1 MVMSVS
7 SRRRVFGALGF
18 AACVIGLGL
27 AGCGQK
33 DDAPATKGGP
43 VSLRRLTEPEYRQ
56 IIADVFGTTIKVPGR
71 FEPDIRENGLIAVG
85 TARESVAG
93 AGLEEYDLTAR
104 GIADQVVDETHR
116 TTLIP
121 CKPARENAR
130 DDACAGR
137 FLAAAGRLLYRR
149 PMTETELRIQVKD
162 AGDSAD
168 KLGDFYAGLSNSL
181 AGMLVSPQFLFRE
194 EVAEADPDA
203 IGQKRLNAYS
213 KAERLSF
220 FLWDAAPDSELL
232 DAAQKGE
239 LETDSGLKRQVDRMI
254 ASPRLAGGVRAYFS
268 DMLGFDGFASL
279 AKDPQIYPQFSG
291 QVAADAQEQTLR
303 TLTDLLV
310 THDGDYRDIFTTR
323 KTFLTRLLG
332 SIYDVPV
339 KASTGWEPHE
349 YAEND
354 PRAGILMEISFLS
367 LHSHPG
373 RSSPTIRGKALREV
387 FLCQKV
393 PDPPGNVNFNLVND
407 TKNPAFHTA
416 RSRLGAHINQATCA
430 GCHKIMDPVGLAM
443 ENFDSAGGFRTT
455 ENDAPIITSGDIDG
469 MSFDDALGFI
479 KAMHDHPQA
488 PACLVNRVY
497 SFGTGRPATKD
508 EAQWL
513 SYQEKLFAATGYKLP
528 ELMARI
534 ANSKAF
540 YRVSS
545 PGTEA
550 ENAIPITQSKL
561 SMAGTQ
567 SQTEASK

>member
-1 MVMSVS
+1 MVRKVLSTGRIV
-7 SRRRVFGALGF
+7 GALGV
-18 AACVIGLGL
+18 AAFIAL
-27 AGCGQK
+27 AGCGRT
-33 DDAPATKGGP
+33 DDAPVTKGGP

-56 IIADVFGTTIKVPGR
+56 IIADVFGPTIRVPGR

-93 AGLEEYDLTAR
+93 TGLEQYDLTAR

-116 TTLIP
+116 TSLIP
-121 CKPARENAR
+121 CTPAKDSAR
-130 DDACAGR
+130 DDSCATR
-137 FLAAAGRLLYRR
+137 FLSEAGRLLYRR
-149 PMTETELRIQVKD
+149 PMTPSELRIQVKD

-168 KLGDFYAGLSNSL
+168 KLGNFYSGLSNSL
-181 AGMLVSPQFLFRE
+181 AGMLVSPQFLFRD

-203 IGQKRLNAYS
+203 VGRKRLNAYS
-213 KAERLSF
+213 KAARLSF
-220 FLWDAAPDSELL
+220 FLWDTAPDTQLL

-239 LETDSGLKRQVDRMI
+239 LETDAGLKRQVDRMI
-254 ASPRLAGGVRAYFS
+254 ASPRLAGGVRAFFS
-268 DMLGFDGFASL
+268 DMLGFDGFAAL
-279 AKDPQIYPQFSG
+279 AKDPQIYPKYNS
-291 QVAADAQEQTLR
+291 QVASDAQEQTLR

-323 KTFLTRLLG
+323 RTFLTRLLG

-339 KASTGWEPHE
+339 TASTGWEPHE

-354 PRAGILMEISFLS
+354 PRAGILMQVSFLS

-416 RSRLGAHINQATCA
+416 RSRLGAHINQPTCA

-443 ENFDSAGGFRTT
+443 ENFDSAGGFRTM
-455 ENDAPIITSGDIDG
+455 ENDTPIVISGDLDG
-469 MSFDDALGFI
+469 AKFDDAQGFV
-479 KAMHDHPQA
+479 KAVHDVKAVPV
-488 PACLVNRVY
+488 CLVNRVY
-497 SFGTGRPATKD
+497 SFGVGRPATKD
-508 EAQWL
+508 EGEWL
-513 SYQEKLFAATGYKLP
+513 TYQEKLFATTGYKVP
-528 ELMARI
+528 ELMRRI
-534 ANSKAF
+534 ADSEAF
-540 YRVSS
+540 YRVSA

-550 ENAIPITQSKL
+550 NDGNQPRNSKL
-561 SMAGTQ
+561 SMAGTET
-567 SQTEASK
+567 QTETGK

>member
-1 MVMSVS
+1 MTAVWT
-7 SRRRVFGALGF
+7 RRIAKIVGVTALL
-18 AACVIGLGL
+18 VLG
-27 AGCGQK
+27 GCGAK

-56 IIADVFGTTIKVPGR
+56 IVADVFGTTIKVPGR

-93 AGLEEYDLTAR
+93 AGFEQYDLTAR

-116 TTLIP
+116 TSLIP
-121 CKPARENAR
+121 CKPALASAR
-130 DDACAGR
+130 DDSCAAQ
-137 FLAAAGRLLYRR
+137 FLSRAGRLLYRR
-149 PMTETELRIQVKD
+149 PMTEGELRTQVKD

-203 IGQKRLNAYS
+203 VGQKRLDAYS

-220 FLWDAAPDSELL
+220 FLWDTAPDTALL

-239 LETDSGLKRQVDRMI
+239 LESDSGLRRQVDRMI
-254 ASPRLAGGVRAYFS
+254 ASPRLSAGVRAFFS
-268 DMLGFDGFASL
+268 DMLGFDGFAAL
-279 AKDPQIYPQFSG
+279 AKDPQIYPKYNSE
-291 QVAADAQEQTLR
+291 VSADAQEQTLR

-323 KTFLTRLLG
+323 KTFLNRLLG
-332 SIYDVPV
+332 SIYGVPV
-339 KASTGWEPHE
+339 AARTGWEPHE
-349 YAEND
+349 YPPND
-354 PRAGILMEISFLS
+354 PRAGILMQISFLS

-373 RSSPTIRGKALREV
+373 RSSPTIRGKALREI

-416 RSRLGAHINQATCA
+416 RSRLTAHITQDSCA
-430 GCHKIMDPVGLAM
+430 GCHRIMDPVGLAM

-455 ENDAPIITSGDIDG
+455 ENDAPIITSGEIDG
-469 MSFDDALGFI
+469 AKFDDAAGFVR
-479 KAMHDHPQA
+479 AVHDLPAA
-488 PACLVNRVY
+488 PLCFVNRLY
-497 SFGTGRPATKD
+497 SYGAGRPAAKG
-508 EAQWL
+508 EAEWL
-513 SYQEKLFAATGYKLP
+513 NFQEKQFASTGYKVP
-528 ELMARI
+528 ELMRRI
-534 ANSKAF
+534 ATSKAF
-540 YRVSS
+540 YRVST

-550 ENAIPITQSKL
+550 GQPNTKLSLAGTAIP
-561 SMAGTQ
+561 
-567 SQTEASK
+567 TETGK